1 MNAQPQSAES
11 SSDIV
16 IIGSGFGG
24 LCMAIQLK
32 KAGIDSFIILEKSDR
47 VGGTWRDNTYPGA
60 ACDVQSH
67 LYSYSFEPKSNW
79 SRKFAPQAE
88 IQGYME
94 HCAARYALAPHMR
107 FGQEVVSAVFDA
119 QTAQWLITTRSGE
132 QIRAGILITACGQ
145 LNRPAF
151 PDIKGIAEFKGN
163 MFHSARWDHAYD
175 LNGKRVAVIGTGAS
189 AIQFVPEIVPKVA
202 QLKLF
207 QRSAAWVISKAD
219 RKFRPWEHRLFARVP
234 LLDRLYRASIYL
246 KNESRALAFT
256 RFYGVLEL
264 FALQARWMAW
274 RQVKDA
280 DKRRKL
286 IPNYK
291 IGCKRI
297 LISNDWYPAMNQNH
311 VEIVTDAI
319 SHVEADAVV
328 TRDGTRHAVDAIIF
342 GTGFQATDFLAPM
355 RITGLNGRDLNHA
368 WRRGAEAYKGISVSG
383 FPNLFMLYGPNT
395 NLGHNSIL
403 YMLESQVHY
412 VMQCVRALRHS
423 GPGYLDVK
431 PERQRDYSAK
441 MQNDLKRS
449 VWASGCSSWYRTAS
463 GKIVNNWPSFT
474 FSYRRLTRTLD
485 MRDYYFH
492 RLSDELP
499 TRLNPS
505 VPDRK
510 IARIVFRETAR
521 LLLKPSLSPSRPVWL
536 QRRCLAAATLI
547 ALPPRGCK
555 KSTSNV
561 AGIPVTRIHP
571 EIALA
576 GRKLLYLHGGAYAA
590 GGAATH
596 ANLAARIGRAA
607 AASVWLPEYR
617 LAPEHRYPAALDDT
631 LTVYRA
637 LLETGQD
644 PRRLTLVGD
653 SAGGGLALT
662 AAVAIRDAGLPMPA
676 ALVLLSPWVDF
687 RLEGRSISSHAACDP
702 VLDPAWLAWAA
713 KAYLGPDAA
722 AHVRCSPLHAD
733 LTGLPP
739 MLIHVGAE
747 EILLSDAQRLAS
759 RARAACVPVEY
770 RCFDRAWHVFQ
781 FHAGMLP
788 EADRSIAEIAAFI
801 HKSIR
806 TPRITP
812 RIVTESVFI

>member
-1 MNAQPQSAES
+1 MNAQPQSAGS
-11 SSDIV
+11 GFDVV
-16 IIGSGFGG
+16 IIGAGFGG

-32 KAGIDSFIILEKSDR
+32 KSGINSFILLEKGNR

-88 IQGYME
+88 IQAYVE
-94 HCAARYALAPHMR
+94 HCAARYALAPHIR

-119 QTAQWLITTRSGE
+119 HAAQWLITTRSGE
-132 QIRAGILITACGQ
+132 QIRAGALITACGQ

-151 PDIKGIAEFKGN
+151 PDIKGIAEFKGK

-219 RKFRPWEHRLFARVP
+219 RPFRRWEHWLFAHMP
-234 LLDRLYRASIYL
+234 LLDRFYRASIYL

-256 RFYGVLEL
+256 RFHGLLEM

-297 LISNDWYPAMNQNH
+297 LISNDWYPAMNQDH

-319 SHVEADAVV
+319 SHVEGDAVV

-412 VMQCVRALRHS
+412 VMQCVRALRRS
-423 GPGYLDVK
+423 GPSYLDVK

-441 MQNDLKRS
+441 VQNDLKRS

-510 IARIVFRETAR
+510 LARIVFRETAR
-521 LLLKPSLSPSRPVWL
+521 LLLKPSLNPARPVWL
-536 QRRCLAAATLI
+536 QRRCLAAATMI

-555 KSTSNV
+555 KSSSTV
-561 AGIPVTRIHP
+561 AGIPVTRIDP

-631 LTVYRA
+631 LAVYRA
-637 LLETGQD
+637 LLEAGQD
-644 PRRLTLVGD
+644 PRRLTLIGD

-676 ALVLLSPWVDF
+676 ALVFLSPWVDF

-759 RARAACVPVEY
+759 RARAARVPVEY

-812 RIVTESVFI
+812 RLVAESAIS